1 MNIYTQGCLIGILLY
16 VFVVI
21 ATALFVIAMYKAAS
35 AGDSYRERK

>member
-1 MNIYTQGCLIGILLY
+1 MNIYTQGCLIGMLLY

-35 AGDSYRERK
+35 AGDAWRNK